1 MTSIRVS
8 SLLAAVLL
16 AACTSTAERESAI
29 KEGIDQIKIVA
40 APTSPQAR
48 EAMRRAGQPVM
59 LVKASPGLV
68 YRDYQHMRGAITRQ
82 ADTTVQEVP
91 DVQGCV
97 VVSYD
102 VLPDG
107 KTDGFEIEKSEPAG
121 VFDKAA
127 LRAAFATE
135 YEPAAGPRPRQQR
148 AIWFIVARPPR
159 QAFSKLNDSVEAER
173 NRVRE
178 EQRKACEGADA

>member
-1 MTSIRVS
+1 MTRTGMLLLG
-8 SLLAAVLL
+8 SLLI
-16 AACTSTAERESAI
+16 AACASTAERENDI
-29 KEGIDQIKIVA
+29 KANIDRIKIVA
-40 APTSPQAR
+40 APTSPEAR
-48 EAMRRAGQPVM
+48 DAMRRAGQPVM

-68 YRDYQHMRGAITRQ
+68 YRDFQQLKGEIRRY

-121 VFDKAA
+121 VFDQAA
-127 LRAAFATE
+127 LRAAYATE

-159 QAFSKLNDSVEAER
+159 QDFSKLNDTVEAQR

-178 EQRKACEGADA
+178 QQRAACEGPAA

>member
-1 MTSIRVS
+1 MTSIRV

-16 AACTSTAERESAI
+16 AACTSPAERENAI
-29 KEGIDQIKIVA
+29 KEDIDLIKIVS
-40 APTSPQAR
+40 APTSPEAR

-59 LVKASPGLV
+59 LVKASPALV
-68 YRDYQHMRGAITRQ
+68 YRDFGQLKGEIRRY

-127 LRAAFATE
+127 LRAAYATE
-135 YEPAAGPRPRQQR
+135 YEPAAGARPRQQR

-159 QAFSKLNDSVEAER
+159 QAFSKLNESVEKER

-178 EQRKACEGADA
+178 EQRAACEGTGA

>member
-1 MTSIRVS
+1 MTTIRVP
-8 SLLAAVLL
+8 LLAAVLL
-16 AACTSTAERESAI
+16 AACTSTAQREHDL
-29 KEGIDQIKIVA
+29 KQDIDRVKIVT
-40 APTSPQAR
+40 APTSPEAR
-48 EAMRRAGQPVM
+48 AAMRRAGQPVM
-59 LVKASPGLV
+59 TVKASPALM
-68 YRDYQHMRGAITRQ
+68 YRDFQQLQGAIVRR

-107 KTDGFEIEKSEPAG
+107 KTDGFEVVKSEPAG

-127 LRAAFATE
+127 LRAAYATE

-148 AIWFIVARPPR
+148 AIWFIIARPPR
-159 QAFSKLNDSVEAER
+159 QEFSKLNDTVEEQR

-178 EQRKACEGADA
+178 QQRAACEGPAA

>member
-1 MTSIRVS
+1 MTSIRV

-16 AACTSTAERESAI
+16 AACTSTAEREYDI
-29 KEGIDQIKIVA
+29 KQDIDRVKIVTT
-40 APTSPQAR
+40 PTTPEAR

-59 LVKASPGLV
+59 TVKASPALV
-68 YRDYQHMRGAITRQ
+68 YRDFQQLEGAIVRS
-82 ADTTVQEVP
+82 ADTIVHEVP

-127 LRAAFATE
+127 LRTAYATE

-159 QAFSKLNDSVEAER
+159 GTISKLNDAIERQR
-173 NRVRE
+173 NRTRE
-178 EQRKACEGADA
+178 EQRAACEGTGA